1 MTGLAEG
8 LELIWAFVLMLGVLI
23 TVHEFGHFIVA
34 KWCGVKVLK
43 FSVGV
48 GPAIGFG
55 RYRLRWVRGETEYVI
70 AWLPLGG
77 FVKMLG
83 EDPDESA
90 AGHSEEDWS
99 RSLPA
104 QPLWQKLAVV
114 LAGPAMNLVLPVLVV
129 VGFLWVGTE
138 MPTSVVGSVDPGS
151 PAAVA
156 GIEPDDRI
164 VSIDGTPT
172 KWWSELASVVATG
185 AGRTV
190 SIEVERDGERLAKQI
205 EIVSRDRIDGFRT
218 QEERGW
224 IGIQR
229 TRQSPVLGV
238 VSLTS
243 PAAAAGLHSGDRVV
257 RFGETAIEDWP
268 DFTRA
273 YERATA
279 DTVIRVARG
288 PEDAPAE
295 VELTVPALGSVA
307 RFGVIPAAVL
317 IDAVAPGTPAAGAGL
332 QAGDLIMAVDGEP
345 VASFATFVETVLASG
360 GRPLSVQYARG
371 GETLV
376 VRVAPELTIDDSR
389 GMEEEVYR
397 VGITAAPTVLPG
409 DTALERYTDPRES
422 FPRAVGRVASFTG
435 FMVEAYGRLFSGEM
449 SRKNLGGPIAI
460 AKQSH
465 QAFEAGWEQFLSLL
479 IGISV
484 NLAVLNMLPIPI
496 LDGGQA
502 LLYLIEG
509 VKRGAVSVRTR
520 EIAQL
525 TGLLMIV
532 SLMGLAFWND
542 VTKYW
547 ASFVDWLVGL
557 V

>member
-1 MTGLAEG
+1 MSSLATGIEF
-8 LELIWAFVLMLGVLI
+8 IWAFVLMLGVLI

-43 FSVGV
+43 FSIGI

-83 EDPDESA
+83 EDPDETA
-90 AGHSEEDWS
+90 AGHTQEDWG

-114 LAGPAMNLVLPVLVV
+114 LAGPAMNLVLPVFVV
-129 VGFLWVGTE
+129 VGFLWVGNE
-138 MPTSVVGSVDPGS
+138 VPTSVVGSVDPGS
-151 PAAVA
+151 PAAIA
-156 GIEPDDRI
+156 GLEPDDRI
-164 VSIDGTPT
+164 VSIDGEPT
-172 KWWSELASVVATG
+172 KWWGDVASVVASG

-190 SIEVERDGERLAKQI
+190 SLEVERGDARLEKTI
-205 EIVSRDRIDGFRT
+205 EIVSRDRLDGFRT
-218 QEERGW
+218 QAERGW
-224 IGIQR
+224 IGIHT
-229 TRQSPVLGV
+229 TRQRPVVGV

-243 PAAAAGLHSGDRVV
+243 PAAAAGLRSGDRVV
-257 RFGETAIEDWP
+257 QLGDTKVEDWP
-268 DFTRA
+268 DFARA
-273 YERATA
+273 YERATQA
-279 DTVIRVARG
+279 ARVRVARG
-288 PEDAPAE
+288 PEDEATE
-295 VELTVPALGSVA
+295 VELTLPALGSVD

-317 IDAVAPGTPAAGAGL
+317 IEEVIADSAAAGAGL
-332 QAGDLIMAVDGEP
+332 ERGDLIVAVDGEP
-345 VASFATFVETVLASG
+345 VASFATFLETVLASG
-360 GRPLSVQYARG
+360 GRPLSVQYARD

-376 VRVAPELTIDDSR
+376 VRLSPELQIEDSR

-397 VGITAAPTVLPG
+397 VGIKAAQTMLPG
-409 DTALERYTDPRES
+409 DLALERYTDPRES
-422 FPRAVGRVASFTG
+422 FPRAVKRVASFTV
-435 FMVEAYGRLFSGEM
+435 FMVEAYGRLFSGSM

-460 AKQSH
+460 ARQSH
-465 QAFEAGWEQFLSLL
+465 QAFEAGWQQFLSLL

-502 LLYLIEG
+502 LLFLIEG

-520 EIAQL
+520 EIAQI

-542 VTKYW
+542 VSKYW
-547 ASFVDWLVGL
+547 TSFVDWLAGL